1 MSSYLEGY
9 GAGEE
14 RRNRILKWLALG
26 MVLLIILGVVLY
38 FQFRNY
44 AEEKQIESFLNHL
57 RSKDFKSAYAL
68 WGCTDAKPCPNY
80 AFEKFMEDWGPASPA
95 GNIAAVKLG
104 TTKSCATGIIQ
115 FLEAP
120 GQSEI
125 HLWVDRSDK
134 TIGFSPWPVC
144 DPRVK
149 VP

>member
-1 MSSYLEGY
+1 VSSYLEGY

-26 MVLLIILGVVLY
+26 TVLVIILGVVLY
-38 FQFRNY
+38 FRFRNY
-44 AEEKQIESFLNHL
+44 AEEKQIESFLDHL
-57 RSKDFKSAYAL
+57 RNKDFKSAYAL
-68 WGCTDAKPCPNY
+68 WGCTDANPCPNY

-95 GNIAAVKLG
+95 ANIAALKLG
-104 TTKSCATGIIQ
+104 TTKSCPTGIIQ
-115 FLEAP
+115 FVEAP
-120 GQSEI
+120 GQPEI